1 MSLALAMT
9 IARQRLGS
17 TQAQIAALLNVS
29 PKTVSAYETE
39 ERVIP
44 SDLRPI
50 LVKHLDDLRV
60 ALAAADDANGGIG
73 PVMLDP
79 DRCDLSPVAC
89 TAKTDEELHEG
100 DGKLD
105 RLLKALINVR
115 RPSDLTDEKRAQIAD
130 DLLEFVEIETAIANL
145 VDSVCRTTGI
155 SPTALYQRHRE
166 ELRQKGYIGR
176 R

>member
-1 MSLALAMT
+1 MTMALAMT

-39 ERVIP
+39 DREIP
-44 SDLRPI
+44 
-50 LVKHLDDLRV
+50 DDLRRV
-60 ALAAADDANGGIG
+60 LIRHFDDRRVVQAAADEVNCGIG

-115 RPSDLTDEKRAQIAD
+115 RPSDLTAEKRAQIED

-155 SPTALYQRHRE
+155 SPTVLYQRHRE
-166 ELRQKGYIGR
+166 ELQQKGYIGR